1 MNTNTH
7 KVTVGKVV
15 QYLIL
20 ILMFLL
26 LVGPFVWELSLSFK
40 GKGDNV
46 YAVPPYLMPKT
57 PTLEN
62 YISVFKQVPVFHYM
76 LNTLV
81 VCLISIFGNVVFS
94 TMAGYAL
101 GRLKWRGRGLVFT
114 MFMGT
119 MVIPI
124 EGVMISQFLIIR
136 SIHLQNTLL
145 AVALPGL
152 CGAINILLMT
162 NAFRSIPMELEEAAM
177 VDGANLWQRFFHICV
192 PQVKGTMTVVGIFAF
207 VGAWNDFLWPLIAIS
222 DESKYTLT
230 RHEPTQGHV
239 HPRSATDCRRRARLA
254 YPDHRLLLLL
264 PALLLPWL
272 GTGRTQGLSGL
283 EKRRYS
289 NEIRSQLHA
298 VAWLVPR
305 MARPGLGRHRQR
317 SQADQR
323 TGYGPC
329 AHLPDLAVSAT

>member
-136 SIHLQNTLL
+136 SIDLQNTLL

-152 CGAINILLMT
+152 VRCH
-162 NAFRSIPMELEEAAM
+162 
-177 VDGANLWQRFFHICV
+177 Q
-192 PQVKGTMTVVGIFAF
+192 
-207 VGAWNDFLWPLIAIS
+207 
-222 DESKYTLT
+222 
-230 RHEPTQGHV
+230 
-239 HPRSATDCRRRARLA
+239 HPA
-254 YPDHRLLLLL
+254 H
-264 PALLLPWL
+264 
-272 GTGRTQGLSGL
+272 
-283 EKRRYS
+283 
-289 NEIRSQLHA
+289 
-298 VAWLVPR
+298 
-305 MARPGLGRHRQR
+305 
-317 SQADQR
+317 DQR
-323 TGYGPC
+323 LQIHSNGTRRGGHGGRCQPM
-329 AHLPDLAVSAT
+329 AAVLPHLCTAGQRHDDRCRHLRIRRCLERLPVAVDRDLR

>member
-62 YISVFKQVPVFHYM
+62 YIFPCSSRVPVFHYM

-124 EGVMISQFLIIR
+124 EGVMISP
-136 SIHLQNTLL
+136 
-145 AVALPGL
+145 V
-152 CGAINILLMT
+152 
-162 NAFRSIPMELEEAAM
+162 
-177 VDGANLWQRFFHICV
+177 
-192 PQVKGTMTVVGIFAF
+192 
-207 VGAWNDFLWPLIAIS
+207 
-222 DESKYTLT
+222 
-230 RHEPTQGHV
+230 
-239 HPRSATDCRRRARLA
+239 
-254 YPDHRLLLLL
+254 PDHSLHP
-264 PALLLPWL
+264 PAEHAA
-272 GTGRTQGLSGL
+272 GSRT
-283 EKRRYS
+283 
-289 NEIRSQLHA
+289 
-298 VAWLVPR
+298 AW
-305 MARPGLGRHRQR
+305 
-317 SQADQR
+317 
-323 TGYGPC
+323 PC
-329 AHLPDLAVSAT
+329 AVPSTVCS